1 MTAGR
6 RRTPLI
12 TALGAIIVLAA
23 LTAITAIIAVIGGV
37 APAFAVPATPPP
49 PQAMRQ
55 LRFPAFEQ
63 RTLPNGLRIVLV
75 ERHTEPAV
83 SLRLVVP
90 AGKLYEAANRAGLAS
105 ATADLL
111 TQGTASRSAQE
122 IAAAIDGVG
131 GSLDA
136 GSTADFTY
144 VSAAVTADQ
153 LDLALDLLSDVVLHP
168 SFPAAEIERWRRKSL
183 SNLELQ
189 RANAGYLA
197 SLAFQRV
204 VFGTYPYGLPQA
216 GTPETLRALTRD
228 DMVAFHRGHF
238 LPNAAILA
246 VVGDF
251 RPDQALASV
260 ERVLGGWAKA
270 EAPHPPALQLPSNAD
285 LHRRRMLVID
295 KPDAVQTQIRVGQV
309 ALAYTDPDYF
319 TATVYNTVLGGGSSG
334 RLFQE
339 IRRKH
344 GLAYGAYSGFA
355 EQLVSGSFAAN
366 TSTKTAST
374 VEALRLTLELIAA
387 MGTAP
392 VPAAE
397 LDEAKAYLNGSFPLD
412 IETAGK
418 VATRVLTTFSY
429 GLGRDFL
436 DSYRERI
443 SAVTAADVQHF
454 AATRLHTD
462 QMAVVLVGN
471 AAAFGADLTKL
482 VGTYETIP
490 AADFDPLSP
499 DLRRHPAAAAP
510 HPGPP

>member
-1 MTAGR
+1 MR
-6 RRTPLI
+6 QLHF
-12 TALGAIIVLAA
+12 
-23 LTAITAIIAVIGGV
+23 
-37 APAFAVPATPPP
+37 PAFA
-49 PQAMRQ
+49 
-55 LRFPAFEQ
+55 EH
-63 RTLPNGLRIVLV
+63 TLANGLRVVLV

-90 AGKLYEAANRAGLAS
+90 AGKLYDPAAKAGLAS

-111 TQGTASRSAQE
+111 TQGTASRSEQQ
-122 IAAAIDGVG
+122 IAATIDGVG
-131 GSLDA
+131 GSLSA
-136 GSTADFTY
+136 GSAADFSY
-144 VSAAVTADQ
+144 VSAAATSDQ

-168 SFPAAEIERWRRKSL
+168 SFPPAEIERWRRKSL
-183 SNLELQ
+183 SNLQLQ
-189 RANAGYLA
+189 LANAGYLA
-197 SLAFQRV
+197 SLAFQHA
-204 VFGTYPYGLPQA
+204 VFGSFPYGLPQA
-216 GTPETLRALTRD
+216 GTAETVRALTRD
-228 DMVAFHRGHF
+228 DLVAFHRAHF

-251 RPDQALASV
+251 RPEQALASV
-260 ERVLGGWAKA
+260 ERTLGGWARG
-270 EAPHPPALQLPSNAD
+270 EAPHPPALQLPGLAGGGGRGM
-285 LHRRRMLVID
+285 RRVLVID
-295 KPDAVQTQIRVGQV
+295 KPDAVQTQIRVGQA

-319 TATVYNTVLGGGSSG
+319 TASVYNTVLGGGSYA

-387 MGTAP
+387 MATTP

-397 LDEAKAYLNGSFPLD
+397 LDEAKAYLNGSFPLE
-412 IETAGK
+412 IETAGR
-418 VATRVLTTFSY
+418 VATRVLTAFSY

-443 SAVTAADVQHF
+443 SAVTAGDIQRF
-454 AATRLHTD
+454 AATRLHAD
-462 QMAVVLVGN
+462 RMVIVLVGN
-471 AAAFGADLTKL
+471 AAAFGPDLTKL
-482 VGTYETIP
+482 VGSYETIP
-490 AADFDPLSP
+490 AAELDPLAP
-499 DLRRHPAAAAP
+499 GMRRPPTAATAP

>member
-1 MTAGR
+1 MRARDRRHRLFPALLALLGLVLSTSNAATA
-6 RRTPLI
+6 
-12 TALGAIIVLAA
+12 AA
-23 LTAITAIIAVIGGV
+23 AGT
-37 APAFAVPATPPP
+37 PATPPP
-49 PQAMRQ
+49 PQPMRQ
-55 LRFPAFEQ
+55 LRFPPFAEHA
-63 RTLPNGLRIVLV
+63 LPNGLRVVLV
-75 ERHTEPAV
+75 ERHAEPAV

-90 AGKLYEAANRAGLAS
+90 AGRLYEPAPRAGLAS

-111 TQGTASRSAQE
+111 TQGTASRSAQQ

-144 VSAAVTADQ
+144 VSAAVTSDQ
-153 LDLALDLLSDVVLHP
+153 LDLGLELLSDVVLHP
-168 SFPAAEIERWRRKSL
+168 SFPAAEVERWRRKSL

-197 SLAFQRV
+197 SLAFQGA
-204 VFGTYPYGLPQA
+204 VFGSYPYGLPQA
-216 GTPETLRALTRD
+216 GTPATVRALTRD
-228 DMVAFHRGHF
+228 DMVAFHHGHF

-260 ERVLGGWAKA
+260 ERALGSWARA
-270 EAPHPPALQLPSNAD
+270 EVPRPPALQLPSATQG
-285 LHRRRMLVID
+285 RRVLVVD
-295 KPDAVQTQIRVGQV
+295 KPDAVQTQIRVGQA

-355 EQLVSGSFAAN
+355 EQLVSGSFSAN

-412 IETAGK
+412 IETGAK
-418 VATRVLTTFSY
+418 VASRVLTTFSY

-443 SAVTAADVQHF
+443 SAVTAADVQRF
-454 AATRLHTD
+454 AATRLHAD
-462 QMAVVLVGN
+462 HMVIVLVGN
-471 AAAFGADLTKL
+471 AAAFGPALTKL
-482 VGTYETIP
+482 VGSYETIP
-490 AADFDPLSP
+490 AADLDPLAP
-499 DLRRHPAAAAP
+499 GLRHPPTAATAP